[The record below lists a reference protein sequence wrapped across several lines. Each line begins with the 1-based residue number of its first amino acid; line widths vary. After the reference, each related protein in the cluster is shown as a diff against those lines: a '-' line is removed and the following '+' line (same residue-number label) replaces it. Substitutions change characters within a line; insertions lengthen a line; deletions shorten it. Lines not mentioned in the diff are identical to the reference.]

1 MAINPLQNPPA
12 LGGDRSSV
20 LLESLV
26 QGLWDWDW
34 GSGLVV
40 IGSQT
45 RTLTG
50 LPSDVS
56 VPIRV
61 EDWFSLIH
69 PDDLDWFDAC
79 ILETGDHKVFEL
91 DYRVRA
97 ANRLSW
103 AWVHIRATIVR
114 NASGVAERVVGV
126 HMDITARKN
135 QEETLRLSEER
146 YALSAMAS
154 NDGLWDWDRVQ
165 HRMHYAERWNTM
177 LGLPADAGNGSP
189 SHWLNRVHPEDLAIL
204 NARIEAAS
212 GPEGVV
218 SIEYRLRDAT
228 DNYRWMQCRAVVKRD
243 MNGRIMR
250 IVGTQSDIHRRK
262 LRDEQKLH
270 DAVFD
275 GLTGLPNRAAMRERL
290 RAAMDRSAVNQDIGY
305 AVVVFEIDRFKEI
318 NDLLGHHVGDAVLVE
333 LSARL
338 RPLSQIGAMP
348 ARLGGQFGVALDP
361 TQSDREV
368 SALVRRIEE
377 IVATAFMIEER
388 ELFISLTM
396 GIAIGAPG
404 YKDPE
409 EALRDANLALTR
421 VRAKGGGQHEVFD
434 AQRHVSISDRFKME
448 AELRAALDHGGEFSV
463 HFQPIIVLATGRLA
477 GFEAFMRWNSPVLGM
492 VSPAQFIP
500 IAEDT
505 GLIVQLGLLALEQA
519 VGRLVHWNEEFPSD
533 QPLFMSVNVSGR
545 QFQADGFIWLIS
557 DVLTD
562 YGVDPGLIK
571 LEITESM
578 LMEDPNRTIAT
589 LQALK
594 ALRVKLA
601 IDDFGTGYSS
611 LSYLS
616 RFPIDTLK
624 IDQSFVGAMGT
635 KREDEAIVRTVAALS
650 HTLGLDVVA
659 EGIEREE
666 DREALV
672 ALGCEYGQGW
682 LFGKALPAEAAE
694 ALIARCAAQDFRLVN
709 AVALVT

>member
-1 MAINPLQNPPA
+1 M
-12 LGGDRSSV
+12 GGDRKSL
-20 LLESLV
+20 LLESLIH
-26 QGLWDWDW
+26 GLWDWDW
-34 GSGLVV
+34 GSGLVA
-40 IGSQT
+40 IGSET
-45 RTLTG
+45 RALTG

-56 VPIRV
+56 QPIRV
-61 EDWFSLIH
+61 EDWFGMIH

-79 ILETGDHKVFEL
+79 IIETADRKVFEL

-97 ANRLSW
+97 ANRLNW
-103 AWVHIRATIVR
+103 AWLHIRATVVR
-114 NASGVAERVVGV
+114 NAEGVAERVVGV
-126 HMDITARKN
+126 HIDITARKN

-146 YALSAMAS
+146 YALSALAS
-154 NDGLWDWDRVQ
+154 NDGLWDWDRIQ
-165 HRMHYAERWNTM
+165 HRIHYAERWNTM
-177 LGLPADAGNGSP
+177 LGFPAEAGNGSP

-204 NARIEAAS
+204 NARL
-212 GPEGVV
+212 EGAVGREGIV
-218 SIEYRLRDAT
+218 SVEYRLRDAT
-228 DNYRWMQCRAVVKRD
+228 ENYRWMQCRAVVKRD
-243 MNGRIMR
+243 LNGRIER
-250 IVGTQSDIHRRK
+250 IVGNQSDIHRRK
-262 LRDEQKLH
+262 MRDEQKLY

-290 RAAMDRSAVNQDIGY
+290 RGAMARRQVSADLGY

-333 LSARL
+333 MGARL
-338 RPLSQIGAMP
+338 RPLQKIGALP
-348 ARLGGQFGVALDP
+348 ARLGGQLGVALDP
-361 TQSDREV
+361 MNSETEV
-368 SALVRRIEE
+368 TSLVRRIEE
-377 IVATAFMIEER
+377 IVAPPFMVEDR

-396 GIAIGAPG
+396 GIAIGTAN

-409 EALRDANLALTR
+409 EPLRDANLALTR
-421 VRAKGGGQHEVFD
+421 VKEKGGGQHEVFD
-434 AQRHVSISDRFKME
+434 AQRHVSISDRFRIE
-448 AELRAALDHGGEFSV
+448 SELRSALDHGGEFAV

-477 GFEAFMRWNSPVLGM
+477 GFEALMRWNNPTLGA
-492 VSPAQFIP
+492 VSPTQFIP

-519 VGRLVHWNEEFPSD
+519 IGRLVQWNKEFPSD

-545 QFQADGFIWLIS
+545 QFAADGFIWLIS

-562 YGVDPGLIK
+562 YGVNPELVK

-578 LMEDPNRTIAT
+578 LMDDPARTIAS

-624 IDQSFVGAMGT
+624 IDQSFVGAMGA

-666 DREALV
+666 DRQTLV
-672 ALGCEYGQGW
+672 ELGCEYGQGW
-682 LFGKALPAEAAE
+682 LFGKALPADAARD
-694 ALIARCAAQDFRLVN
+694 LIARCAAQDFRLVD
-709 AVALVT
+709 AVDLV

>member
-1 MAINPLQNPPA
+1 MAINPLQNPLA

-40 IGSQT
+40 IGSQI
-45 RTLTG
+45 RALTG

-56 VPIRV
+56 VPVRV
-61 EDWFSLIH
+61 EDWFALIH
-69 PDDLDWFDAC
+69 PEDLDWFDAC

-97 ANRLSW
+97 ANRLNW
-103 AWVHIRATIVR
+103 AWVHIRATVVR
-114 NASGVAERVVGV
+114 DQAGMAKRVVGV

-165 HRMHYAERWNTM
+165 HRMHFAERWNTM

-212 GPEGVV
+212 GPQGVV

-243 MNGRIMR
+243 MNGRILR

-262 LRDEQKLH
+262 LRDEQKLY

-275 GLTGLPNRAAMRERL
+275 SLTGLPNRAAMRERL
-290 RAAMDRSAVNQDIGY
+290 RAAMSRSAVNRDIGY

-361 TQSDREV
+361 TQSDRDV
-368 SALVRRIEE
+368 AALVRRIEE
-377 IVATAFMIEER
+377 IVATPFMIEDR

-396 GIAIGAPG
+396 GIAISAPG

-409 EALRDANLALTR
+409 EVLRDANLALTL

-477 GFEAFMRWNSPVLGM
+477 GFEALMRWNSPVLGM
-492 VSPAQFIP
+492 VSPVQFIP

-519 VGRLVHWNEEFPSD
+519 IGRLVHWNREFPSD

-709 AVALVT
+709 AVALVS